1 MIEVKYG
8 CTWGGGRGVDGGV
21 GALIQCLVIM
31 G

>member
-8 CTWGGGRGVDGGV
+8 CNWGAGRGMGGGV
-21 GALIQCLVIM
+21 GALIQCLVLI